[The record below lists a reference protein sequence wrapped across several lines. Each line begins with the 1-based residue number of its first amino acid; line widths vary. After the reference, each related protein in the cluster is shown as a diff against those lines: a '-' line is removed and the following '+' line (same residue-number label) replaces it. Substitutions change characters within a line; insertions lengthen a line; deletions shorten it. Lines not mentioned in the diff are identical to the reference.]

1 MVIQIKEHKYDVD
14 FADIEVMNAVETC
27 CASVVDMA
35 KAADMKSG
43 GIDWLR
49 MALSVFR
56 QSIDAV
62 VGDGVSE
69 ECFGTSMNWVD
80 ITSAWVGIIDAYNQS
95 CDKAKGAVTDMMKK
109 VSAVSV
115 AKQEKQG
122 VAIPAIRKPVR
133 VE

>member
-35 KAADMKSG
+35 KAADVKSG

-62 VGDGVSE
+62 VGDGVSD
-69 ECFGTSMNWVD
+69 ECFGPSMNWVD
-80 ITSAWVGIIDAYNQS
+80 ITGAWVSIIDAYNQS
-95 CDKAKGAVTDMMKK
+95 CDKAKGEVKGMMKK

-115 AKQEKQG
+115 AGQKEHG
-122 VAIPAIRKPVR
+122 ASTSAVRKPIR